1 MKEASGR
8 LVGVGVGRVSLIPP
22 HHRLACPLGMTY
34 ILQDVAAHYLT
45 IFMESGL

>member
-1 MKEASGR
+1 MKKAPGR
-8 LVGVGVGRVSLIPP
+8 LVGVGLGWVSLIPSY
-22 HHRLACPLGMTY
+22 HRLACSLDMTY